1 MDSKVSIP
9 TESTAQN
16 DSSLPRQKIGGI
28 VLYGGMGIIAFLLII
43 AIMVLYRTAGDKAT
57 LDNIFPLVK
66 DLIMILLPV
75 ISAWIS
81 TVIAFYFS
89 RDSLNA
95 VTQHAQ
101 DIATALAGDDKLKAI
116 LASEVM
122 RPMDEKFVVMQRDG
136 NYAEIKLYND
146 LLDAKMKDRNITRLP
161 VLDSNGVVQYIIHQ
175 SMITEFIARNRN
187 ITDPTLQDLLNE
199 PTCKAIFT
207 RFGVVGTK
215 ATLLEAKKQIDQDR
229 ECQDVIVTLSGERA
243 AQAIGWITNTMVEEK
258 SRV

>member
-136 NYAEIKLYND
+136 NYAEIKLYNY

-175 SMITEFIARNRN
+175 
-187 ITDPTLQDLLNE
+187 
-199 PTCKAIFT
+199 
-207 RFGVVGTK
+207 
-215 ATLLEAKKQIDQDR
+215 
-229 ECQDVIVTLSGERA
+229 
-243 AQAIGWITNTMVEEK
+243 
-258 SRV
+258 